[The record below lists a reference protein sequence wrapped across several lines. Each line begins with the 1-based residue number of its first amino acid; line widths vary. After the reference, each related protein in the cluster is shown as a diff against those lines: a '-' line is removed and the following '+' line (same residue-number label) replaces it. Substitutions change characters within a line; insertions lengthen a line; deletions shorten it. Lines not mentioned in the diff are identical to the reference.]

1 MFIFEVMAL
10 PLDQFRIL
18 DFEEQV
24 AAVWDQGNYIATRY
38 EEEDTVGLY
47 HMRGGFFVE
56 LYYDNTAN
64 HLVERTRS
72 FQHDDMD
79 SLEDYAGYVKLNDLN
94 LP

>member
-1 MFIFEVMAL
+1 MVTFEIMAFS
-10 PLDQFRIL
+10 LDQFGVL
-18 DFEEQV
+18 DFEEQI
-24 AAVWDQGNYIATRY
+24 AAVWDQGSYIATRH

-64 HLVERTRS
+64 HLVERIRS

-79 SLEDYAGYVKLNDLN
+79 SLKDFACYVKLTDLE
-94 LP
+94 LL